1 MMAAARVLPRLIER
15 LPPVRGRL
23 TENASL
29 AGVTWFAVGGPADVL
44 FRPADRDDLAAFLRE
59 KPRDIPVTVIGVG
72 SNLLVRDGGVR
83 GVVVRLGR
91 GFVDISV
98 RDNKVH
104 AGAGALDLSVALT
117 ARDHGLAGLEFLSGV
132 PGTIGGALRMNAGA
146 YGGDMAR
153 VVMSA
158 EAVDGRGNLLTL
170 SQRELGFTYR
180 HSAVD
185 DDVIFTGATL
195 QATPGDQTVIAR
207 RIAEIEN
214 ERQASQPRSKTGGST
229 FMNPAGLRA
238 WELIDRA
245 GCRGL
250 TVGAAQVSE
259 KHCNFLINTG
269 DATAYDVEALGEEV
283 RRRVFARTGV
293 ALQWEI
299 KRIGDYGPAQR
310 PIVAGA
316 PS

>member
-1 MMAAARVLPRLIER
+1 MMAARALPTLIER

-29 AGVTWFAVGGPADVL
+29 AGVTWFGVGGPADML
-44 FRPADRDDLAAFLRE
+44 FRPADRDDLAAFMRA
-59 KPRDIPVTVIGVG
+59 KPRDVPVTVIGVG

-91 GFVDISV
+91 GFVDISA
-98 RDNKVH
+98 RDNRIH

-153 VVMSA
+153 VAVSA
-158 EAVDGRGNLLTL
+158 EAIDGQGNILTL
-170 SQRELGFTYR
+170 TPRQLGFTYR
-180 HSAVD
+180 HAAVEPD
-185 DDVIFTGATL
+185 IIFTGAVL
-195 QATPGDQTVIAR
+195 QGVPGDKTTIAR
-207 RIAEIEN
+207 RIAEIES

-229 FMNPAGLRA
+229 FVNPPGLRA

-250 TVGAAQVSE
+250 KVGGAQVSE

-283 RRRVFARTGV
+283 RRRVFASTGV

-299 KRIGDYGPAQR
+299 KRIGEYAAGQK

-316 PS
+316 RS